1 MTDLRAQLQQ
11 ALSEAAECRLI
22 GDLATDKGKRRTYER
37 LAELYGALAVELT
50 EVTSDKEA
58 AE

>member
-1 MTDLRAQLQQ
+1 MSDLHVQLQQ
-11 ALSEAAECRLI
+11 VLGEAAECRLI

-37 LAELYGALAVELT
+37 LAELYSGLAAELT
-50 EVTSDKEA
+50 EVVSNKEA